1 MAELPR
7 NLRAQ
12 LLKVLHGRGDAD
24 ADMDELNSVFL
35 QVALALMLIF
45 MLAFFLFVSKVHGE
59 IDRIDQMKQR
69 IEQAE
74 QAELLSALE
83 KVAEGYRIR
92 YGLKEFLTVDPVSG
106 EEHYDFAGVI
116 RDGKLSRSGPAQ
128 DSFVPGAAAAKQ
140 DFSDPAALDGAWI
153 AQVTQLSPES
163 AAKHPAQLA
172 QLVKDY
178 RLRLRREV
186 AEVQALA
193 AAAVQ
198 EYFLRHPE
206 RVSDPEVRALLKQ
219 LEADPDAPD
228 RELRLRRLAALL
240 RRSAYAHLTALC
252 GVSMLEEV
260 VVQ

>member
-1 MAELPR
+1 MAELPK
-7 NLRAQ
+7 NLRSQ
-12 LLKVLHGRGDAD
+12 LLKVLHGRRDAD

-69 IEQAE
+69 IAQAE
-74 QAELLSALE
+74 QAELLTALE
-83 KVAEGYRIR
+83 RVAEQYRIR
-92 YGLKEFLTVDPVSG
+92 YGLKEFLSVDPVSG
-106 EEHYDFAGVI
+106 EKRYDFAGVI
-116 RDGKLSRSGPAQ
+116 REGKLSRSGPAR
-128 DSFVPGAAAAKQ
+128 DSFVPGAAAAWQ
-140 DFSDPAALDGAWI
+140 DFSNEDALDAAWT
-153 AQVTQLSPES
+153 AQVVQLAPES
-163 AAKHPAQLA
+163 AGKHSGALA

-186 AEVQALA
+186 SEVQALA
-193 AAAVQ
+193 AAAIQ

-206 RVSDPEVRALLKQ
+206 RVSDPEVRRALKQ
-219 LEADPDAPD
+219 LEAEPDAPG

-252 GVSMLEEV
+252 GVSMLEV
-260 VVQ
+260 SR